1 MSPVPWR
8 APQPQ
13 SVVTV
18 PLLFNDRILILFG
31 ASMCPAKCPPPQLH
45 TAMWMSSRQWC
56 PSCSLSAASANGIG
70 FGQKGV
76 KWATTFTFSSFHLD
90 CKCSV
95 WKWSGYFDF
104 IRKKSPWWRW
114 LSRKMYRV
122 QDTLASC
129 IHIFL
134 WAGHWNW
141 RPKSPLA
148 SHWYPKTK
156 VSKLSLKHFS
166 HLSIKSLVF

>member
-13 SVVTV
+13 SVVTA

-104 IRKKSPWWRW
+104 MRKKIAMMKVAEQKNVQSPRHIG
-114 LSRKMYRV
+114 LMY
-122 QDTLASC
+122 TYISLG
-129 IHIFL
+129 
-134 WAGHWNW
+134 W
-141 RPKSPLA
+141 PLKL
-148 SHWYPKTK
+148 KTQ
-156 VSKLSLKHFS
+156 
-166 HLSIKSLVF
+166 IPIG